1 MGDRSPAV
9 RAPVLEYAPE
19 STLRR
24 QPTLSVQG
32 SEHRQEWDPSGP
44 SAEHQACIWTA
55 PNIRVLGTRVLKI
68 SQKKQQ
74 NGNF

>member
-1 MGDRSPAV
+1 MTEPSSQGSSPRV
-9 RAPVLEYAPE
+9 CPRVHSQE
-19 STLRR
+19 SS
-24 QPTLSVQG
+24 PMLSVQG